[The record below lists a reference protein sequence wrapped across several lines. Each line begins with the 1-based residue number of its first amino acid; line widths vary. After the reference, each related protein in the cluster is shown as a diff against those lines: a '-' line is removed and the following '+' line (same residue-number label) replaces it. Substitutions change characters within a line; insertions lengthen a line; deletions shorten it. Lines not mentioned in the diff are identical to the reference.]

1 MKKLVSVLML
11 IILLSFS
18 LINLTGCSDS
28 NESEN
33 NEVSE
38 KQISNNDESVVEEKN
53 DLGKVVTNYTANDQ
67 EWKVFY
73 EDDETG
79 RIYLITSDYVES
91 KYLAN
96 SYKNGASNWEG
107 GYSEERIYNYEWND
121 TDKAVL
127 ETNNREDELFM
138 ATGYE
143 LNDKYK
149 NSRCVSTL
157 LNTDNWKD
165 FVDNTYAD
173 YAIGGP
179 TIEMLVASWNKKGY
193 KKLYADNTNEYGY
206 YIGAKEKSEDFF
218 WFFDEKDELYVPHD
232 DYYKSCSGYW
242 IASPSANSLAPGA
255 RVFTVSYSRQ
265 IGFAYPSDATYSVRP
280 VVVLKEGTKL
290 KTNSDGTVTIK

>member
-1 MKKLVSVLML
+1 MKKLVSILMM
-11 IILLSFS
+11 IILLFFS
-18 LINLTGCSDS
+18 LLTLTGCSD
-28 NESEN
+28 NIEEDV
-33 NEVSE
+33 EIE
-38 KQISNNDESVVEEKN
+38 KQISNKEESVGEEKTN
-53 DLGKVVTNYTANDQ
+53 LGKVVSNYKANNQ

-73 EDDETG
+73 EDDNNG

-127 ETNNREDELFM
+127 ETNNRQDELFM

-143 LNDKYK
+143 LNEKYK

-165 FVDNTYAD
+165 FVDTNYAE

-206 YIGAKEKSEDFF
+206 FVGAKEKSEEFF
-218 WFFDEKDELYVPHD
+218 CFFDEKDELFVPHD
-232 DYYKSCSGYW
+232 EYYESCSGYW
-242 IASPSANSLAPGA
+242 LASPSANSLAPGA
-255 RVFTVSYSRQ
+255 RVLTVSYSLQ
-265 IGFAYPSDATYSVRP
+265 LGFAYPSDPTYGVRP

-290 KTNSDGTVTIK
+290 QTNSDGTVTIK